1 MAVMTHA
8 RVHPSTADYTTLT
21 TAQQDK
27 FDQVMDRADDTADN
41 GEYTALM
48 LAAAHIAGLDIPY
61 GAEIRKCGC
70 SCYCGTVFNPA
81 DPDAHVIE
89 HGEDYNLGRHQC
101 PTCADHHRETA

>member
-8 RVHPSTADYTTLT
+8 PNRTEADYTALT
-21 TAQQDK
+21 HADQAK
-27 FDQVMDRADDTADN
+27 FDHLMDLADDTADH
-41 GEYTALM
+41 GEFTALM
-48 LAAAHIAGLDIPY
+48 LAAAYVTGLDIPY

-89 HGEDYNLGRHQC
+89 ETGGYNLGRVQC
-101 PTCADHHRETA
+101 PTCADTHRETA